1 MFKRN
6 GGGTDETMRPNLR
19 LKSHVELITK
29 SRLTPTVASGVE
41 YDFSV
46 GIHGGGSLFRGCG
59 AAMRW
64 LPGLVLLLSTGLGL
78 EQPYRKAI
86 AAPAGV

>member
-1 MFKRN
+1 
-6 GGGTDETMRPNLR
+6 MRPNLR

-46 GIHGGGSLFRGCG
+46 GIHGSMCDEGGLFRGCG

-64 LPGLVLLLSTGLGL
+64 LPGLVLLLSTGFGL